1 MIWDSFKKPF
11 FVLAPMNE
19 VTDSVFRQVID
30 SCARPDVYF
39 TEFIS
44 VDILASTDKELM
56 SNKLYFTNIEKPL
69 IVQLWGIHPE
79 NFLLETK
86 ILVEKGFAGVDLN
99 MGCPVAKII
108 KNGACSS
115 LINDRKLAK
124 EIIDATKNGAG
135 DTPLSIKTRIGYDN
149 IDLSWI
155 EFLLQQNIDC
165 ITVHARTVIEK
176 SNVPNHFEVLPEI
189 LDMRNRISPN
199 TKIILN
205 GDVTSRQHGCDLA
218 NKYAVDGIM
227 VGRAIFDDP
236 YFFSRQSNWNA
247 YTPEQKISLYLKH
260 VELFDQTWENSKNPD
275 VLKKYAQ
282 IYISDFEHA
291 QEVRNAVMREVN
303 ISGMKKIIQSFI

>member
-124 EIIDATKNGAG
+124 EIIDATKNGA
-135 DTPLSIKTRIGYDN
+135 LVK
-149 IDLSWI
+149 
-155 EFLLQQNIDC
+155 
-165 ITVHARTVIEK
+165 
-176 SNVPNHFEVLPEI
+176 
-189 LDMRNRISPN
+189 NRMYQ
-199 TKIILN
+199 IILK
-205 GDVTSRQHGCDLA
+205 CC
-218 NKYAVDGIM
+218 
-227 VGRAIFDDP
+227 
-236 YFFSRQSNWNA
+236 
-247 YTPEQKISLYLKH
+247 QK
-260 VELFDQTWENSKNPD
+260 F
-275 VLKKYAQ
+275 
-282 IYISDFEHA
+282 
-291 QEVRNAVMREVN
+291 
-303 ISGMKKIIQSFI
+303 